1 MGWGNVECVLGGV
14 IGLGTLVRR
23 VGEENE
29 GKVERSFKC

>member
-1 MGWGNVECVLGGV
+1 MGWGNVEFVLGGDV
-14 IGLGTLVRR
+14 GLGTLVRG